1 MLYDYSCNKCLQ
13 KYTRSNTIENRN
25 KSGRC
30 PYCTSKDTK
39 KAMST
44 PMFKTSTSGAH
55 GGKTIC

>member
-13 KYTRSNTIENRN
+13 RYTRSNSIEHRT

-39 KAMST
+39 PS
-44 PMFKTSTSGAH
+44 SQSG
-55 GGKTIC
+55 KK